1 MRTVLAIALAFALSV
16 VPTFAQSPQS
26 GSTQVDVKFAQS
38 IERATRVEAA
48 RAVHAASQ
56 PAQDDAYRPG
66 GMSPAYFWTGVGLM
80 AAGGSTLVTGALIG
94 STDSG
99 VCADLDVDC
108 STLSKGMIA
117 IGAGMIAAGG
127 VVYVI
132 GKNKARQSSP
142 QIVAGP
148 SLVLVRTRVTF

>member
-1 MRTVLAIALAFALSV
+1 MRTVLAIALVISPSA
-16 VPTFAQSPQS
+16 VPAFAQSPGS
-26 GSTQVDVKFAQS
+26 GSTQVHVNFAQS
-38 IERATRVEAA
+38 IERATRVETA
-48 RAVHAASQ
+48 RAAQAASQ

-108 STLSKGMIA
+108 SALSKGMIA
-117 IGAGMIAAGG
+117 VGAGMIAAGG
-127 VVYVI
+127 IVYVI

-148 SLVLVRTRVTF
+148 GLVLVRTCVTF